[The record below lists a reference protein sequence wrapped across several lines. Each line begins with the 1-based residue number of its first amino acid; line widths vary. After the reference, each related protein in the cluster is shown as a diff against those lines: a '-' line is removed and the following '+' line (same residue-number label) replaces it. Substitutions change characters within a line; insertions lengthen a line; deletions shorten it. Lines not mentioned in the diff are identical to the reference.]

1 MHIQLLSLYYFFYS
15 SDLHLFSVLMQR
27 YSQHSQCLELALELS
42 QVNIKGIRLM
52 KVQNSNNADVLLDSR
67 LKLSDIIAN
76 LCSKL

>member
-1 MHIQLLSLYYFFYS
+1 
-15 SDLHLFSVLMQR
+15 MQR
-27 YSQHSQCLELALELS
+27 YNQHSQCLELALELS

-52 KVQNSNNADVLLDSR
+52 KVQNSNNVDVLLDSR